1 MVHENHE
8 RHEKKQ
14 SKKSRYKILRALTP
28 IRFNDNAQYVVPA
41 GIAGIQK
48 PGMARLRSH
57 PCVLDTGSPCR
68 YDVLFKQSDRW

>member
-1 MVHENHE
+1 MQPDAYLLNTY
-8 RHEKKQ
+8 Q
-14 SKKSRYKILRALTP
+14 FI
-28 IRFNDNAQYVVPA
+28 QYVIPA

-68 YDVLFKQSDRW
+68 YDVLFKQSDR